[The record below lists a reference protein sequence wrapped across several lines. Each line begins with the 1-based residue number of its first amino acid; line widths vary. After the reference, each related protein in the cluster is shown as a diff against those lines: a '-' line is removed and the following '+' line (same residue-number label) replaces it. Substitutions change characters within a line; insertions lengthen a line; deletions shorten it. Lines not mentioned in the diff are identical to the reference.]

1 MKKMTSEQLAKVEQ
15 LSDRLRIKRLSD
27 ELKNQLEITME
38 IQRQLD
44 LTVAKY
50 SKKEEG
56 YKDVS

>member
-1 MKKMTSEQLAKVEQ
+1 MTSEQLAKVEQ